1 MSERLDEKK
10 LSHIDFEDITKIS
23 YKDIVNS
30 INNDRKNIAKFKPNN
45 ICKIDPRTNQRIVY
59 SEVRAK
65 RPHDN
70 TGKRME
76 KQRVSCVVCN
86 GETTGIVDKTP
97 LSEGFTFINK
107 NLFPIVYPECYS
119 SEKTYME
126 PGKNS
131 ISVPGEF
138 AAGMHFV
145 QWTSNYHDRDMSN
158 MASEDVEIVL
168 KRLATFEGILLHA
181 ADSQMPSTGEYER
194 HEHFGYAGIIKNYGT
209 LVGGSLVHDHQ
220 QIIHTNIMPGK
231 IKDDLMFKERFNINF
246 SDFMLKNNPDH
257 LTLKEMKTIK
267 IIVPYFM
274 KRPLDTMIIFKD
286 LSKNYLHD
294 LNDMEIKELAL
305 VLGTNLKAVP
315 ELMKKTGREPA
326 YNVIFHNG
334 PSTGLYVEVLPY
346 TQETGGYE
354 HLGIY
359 ICQGSPELT
368 INMYKEYF
376 TGNW

>member
-1 MSERLDEKK
+1 MSDRLDENTY
-10 LSHIDFEDITKIS
+10 IDFEDITKIS

-30 INNDRKNIAKFKPNN
+30 INDDKKSISTFKPNN

-70 TGKRME
+70 TQKIIKRPPAP
-76 KQRVSCVVCN
+76 CVLCS
-86 GETTGIVDKTP
+86 GDTTGIIDKAP

-107 NLFPIVYPECYS
+107 NLFPIVYPENYS
-119 SEKTYME
+119 QDKTYME
-126 PGKNS
+126 PGKNN
-131 ISVPGEF
+131 ISVYGEF

-158 MASEDVEIVL
+158 MPPDDVEKVL
-168 KRLATFEGILLHA
+168 TRLAIFEGFLLHS
-181 ADSQMPSTGEYER
+181 ADSQMPSTGDYEL
-194 HEHFGYAGIIKNYGT
+194 HEHFGYAGIIKNYGR
-209 LVGGSLVHDHQ
+209 LVGGSLAHDHQ

-231 IKDDLMFKERFNINF
+231 IKEDLNFKGKFNITF
-246 SDFMLKNNPDH
+246 SEFMLKNNPED
-257 LTLKEMKTIK
+257 LTLKDLETVK

-294 LNDMEIKELAL
+294 LSNKEIRDLSLAL
-305 VLGTNLKAVP
+305 KTNLNAVP
-315 ELMKKTGREPA
+315 ELMEKTGREPA

-368 INMYKEYF
+368 ADMYKEYF
-376 TGNW
+376 TGH